1 MFDLTNIFTNNVEI
15 IIQITSETPTKLFKT
30 GLNLTDNLSIIRK
43 ELKEKGIIND
53 TLFFLKKIAES
64 NNDDDDFSEISL
76 ENEENS
82 LLNDVIEENNKTL
95 YLKKN
100 SNQDWKFLNELHRL
114 EYGCTMTFDGI
125 KKGYRKAF
133 ITKDCKMTEIGTEGC
148 RKGKFEF
155 NSNKD
160 RMMMKNL
167 FFISDTNVESFIN
180 LGISDENSRNNN
192 NIEPEISHLYAE
204 YGKVSLKF
212 GDYLEP
218 TTEFI
223 NAVEDASKSGDP
235 AKFKKITEEFG
246 QFIPTEV
253 TLGGRAYFKENN
265 SKCARLSEASNDSG
279 GYCIY
284 IIGGQQP
291 NSLEE
296 FDEKSWVK
304 SLIDYKNWG
313 CIEFRNPISI
323 FQLLPDYL
331 RRKIIYSLGKRIHY
345 SKVENFNYSLKEC
358 GRPVVFELNIPSH
371 ISKIIRN
378 KDADCNFFA
387 TVADAERSKNEF
399 FHCQILYPPNGKPS
413 ITIHCIQ
420 KNFRKRLC
428 KLKIGWMVIGYNTDL
443 NFLNDFNVQLKIIE
457 TNFSSSNDQTMIF
470 DTGLEYNSN
479 NIPLCLGIPV
489 LNKLDSSNESLII
502 GHHFFNNQTKKEIGL
517 CTFSYCLK
525 NKRYVN
531 LPNFTFYTLIISNY
545 SNPNAFGTI
554 PFEHSLFKKPYINL
568 YNQPDNLNTR
578 YISLYSTKKSS
589 VPIFIKQDVKKISIK
604 YINCNCKTCSVC
616 KKDKKLKRSEN
627 SIECAFFNPIY

>member
-1 MFDLTNIFTNNVEI
+1 MFDLTNIFNNNVEI
-15 IIQITSETPTKLFKT
+15 MVQIINETPTKHFKL

-53 TLFFLKKIAES
+53 TMFFSKKIAES
-64 NNDDDDFSEISL
+64 EYSGIPL

-82 LLNDVIEENNKTL
+82 LLNDVIEGNNKTL
-95 YLKKN
+95 YLMKN
-100 SNQDWKFLNELHRL
+100 SNQDWEFLNETHHLD
-114 EYGCTMTFDGI
+114 YGCTMTFDGI

-133 ITKDCKMTEIGTEGC
+133 IMKDCKMTEIGAEGC
-148 RKGKFEF
+148 RKGKIEF
-155 NSNKD
+155 NSSKD

-167 FFISDTNVESFIN
+167 FFMNDTNVESFIN
-180 LGISDENSRNNN
+180 LGITDEKLRNS
-192 NIEPEISHLYAE
+192 NIESETYAE

-212 GDYLEP
+212 REYLEP
-218 TTEFI
+218 TEDFI
-223 NAVEDASKSGDP
+223 SAIEDASKSGDP

-253 TLGGRAYFKENN
+253 TLGGRAYFEENN
-265 SKCARLSEASNDSG
+265 TRCARLSETSNDSS
-279 GYCIY
+279 GYCIN
-284 IIGGQQP
+284 IISLIGGQQP
-291 NSLEE
+291 DRFEE

-304 SLIDYKNWG
+304 SLTDYKNWA

-331 RRKIIYSLGKRIHY
+331 RRKNTYSLGKRIHY
-345 SKVENFNYSLKEC
+345 SKIENFNYSLKEF
-358 GRPVVFELNIPSH
+358 GRPVVFELNIPTN
-371 ISKIIRN
+371 ISKILRD
-378 KDADCNFFA
+378 KEADCNIFA
-387 TVADAERSKNEF
+387 TVADVEKSKNEF
-399 FHCQILYPPNGKPS
+399 FHCQILYPTNGKPS

-443 NFLNDFNVQLKIIE
+443 NFLTDFDVQLKIIE
-457 TNFSSSNDQTMIF
+457 KDFSASNNQTMMF
-470 DTGLEYNSN
+470 DTEFSYDSN
-479 NIPLCLGIPV
+479 VNPPCLGIPV

-545 SNPNAFGTI
+545 SKPNAFGTI
-554 PFEHSLFKKPYINL
+554 PFEHSLFKKPYINH
-568 YNQPDNLNTR
+568 NNKPDVR
-578 YISLYSTKKSS
+578 FISLYSTKKSS
-589 VPIFIKQDVKKISIK
+589 GPAFLKQDSKKISIK
-604 YINCNCKTCSVC
+604 YINCNCKTCSIC
-616 KKDKKLKRSEN
+616 KRDKKLKRSEN
-627 SIECAFFNPIY
+627 NIECAFFNP